1 MYMNRSGLS
10 RIIPIIL
17 VIGAIGLAIWALV
30 SVGRM
35 IFGSNNGGSGSQT
48 TQQVNVGKQALTKT
62 TADRSVRMTVRGP
75 IVADENFHS
84 YSITISPDARN
95 MTTYVGYMVQQVDNQ
110 QLTNNIPAY
119 EQFVYA
125 LERANFM
132 EGTPL
137 SGSANNTRG
146 ICATG
151 NLYEFEVLQG
161 SNSIQKLWASTCD
174 GSPGSLK
181 ASLSQITNL
190 FRTQIPGFAQ
200 LLSKISLS

>member
-1 MYMNRSGLS
+1 MYMYRSGLS
-10 RIIPIIL
+10 RIIPIVL
-17 VIGAIGLAIWALV
+17 VLAAIGLAIWALI

-35 IFGSNNGGSGSQT
+35 FFSGSGNGSEPQA
-48 TQQVNVGKQALTKT
+48 TQQVNVGKQALTNT

-95 MTTYVGYMVQQVDNQ
+95 MTTYVGYLGQQVDTQ

-119 EQFVYA
+119 EQLVYA
-125 LERANFM
+125 LDRANLM

-137 SGSANNTRG
+137 SGTANDTRG

-151 NLYEFEVLQG
+151 SLYEFEVLQG
-161 SNSIQKLWASTCD
+161 SNSIQKLWTSTCE

-190 FRTQIPGFAQ
+190 FRQQIPSFSQ
-200 LLSKISLS
+200 LISKINV